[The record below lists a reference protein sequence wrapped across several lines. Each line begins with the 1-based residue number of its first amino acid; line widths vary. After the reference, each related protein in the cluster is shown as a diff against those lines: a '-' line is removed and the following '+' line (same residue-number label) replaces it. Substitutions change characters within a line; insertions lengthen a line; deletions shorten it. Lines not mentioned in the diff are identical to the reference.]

1 MRKKTV
7 IIILVVFVVL
17 IIGVRIALPYIVKD
31 YVNKTLDEIEGYQGH
46 VADID
51 LSIISGAYQIEGVVI
66 EKTDG
71 KVPIP
76 FFSAEVV
83 DLSIEWGAI
92 FKGSLVGEI
101 AVVNP
106 KINFV
111 AGPKQEEKQTKPG
124 ENWQDKVKE
133 LFPLKIDRF
142 DIINGEVHYR
152 DFSSDPQVDVYLS
165 DVNAVVTNITN
176 SEKISESMVAK
187 AKVNGT
193 AMNHG
198 KFVVNLEY
206 DPYKEQPT
214 FNFDAEIENINLVT
228 LNDFLK
234 AYGNFDVQRGTFGLY
249 AEFAAADGKF
259 DGYLKPFFKDI
270 EVFSWQEDDRN
281 FFETVWEAVA
291 GAVADLLENPSEDQ
305 IATKVPISGK
315 VDDPAADIW
324 STVWTLLRNAFIE
337 ALLPGIESS
346 VTIKDLSEKE

>member
-1 MRKKTV
+1 
-7 IIILVVFVVL
+7 
-17 IIGVRIALPYIVKD
+17 
-31 YVNKTLDEIEGYQGH
+31 
-46 VADID
+46 
-51 LSIISGAYQIEGVVI
+51 
-66 EKTDG
+66 
-71 KVPIP
+71 
-76 FFSAEVV
+76 
-83 DLSIEWGAI
+83 
-92 FKGSLVGEI
+92 
-101 AVVNP
+101 
-106 KINFV
+106 
-111 AGPKQEEKQTKPG
+111 
-124 ENWQDKVKE
+124 
-133 LFPLKIDRF
+133 
-142 DIINGEVHYR
+142 
-152 DFSSDPQVDVYLS
+152 VDVYLS

>member
-142 DIINGEVHYR
+142 DIINGK
-152 DFSSDPQVDVYLS
+152 FITGISQVILRWMF
-165 DVNAVVTNITN
+165 I
-176 SEKISESMVAK
+176 
-187 AKVNGT
+187 
-193 AMNHG
+193 
-198 KFVVNLEY
+198 
-206 DPYKEQPT
+206 
-214 FNFDAEIENINLVT
+214 LVM
-228 LNDFLK
+228 
-234 AYGNFDVQRGTFGLY
+234 
-249 AEFAAADGKF
+249 
-259 DGYLKPFFKDI
+259 
-270 EVFSWQEDDRN
+270 
-281 FFETVWEAVA
+281 
-291 GAVADLLENPSEDQ
+291 
-305 IATKVPISGK
+305 
-315 VDDPAADIW
+315 
-324 STVWTLLRNAFIE
+324 
-337 ALLPGIESS
+337 
-346 VTIKDLSEKE
+346 